1 MVKKTKWG
9 EIMIGENI
17 KRARLKQGVSQE
29 EIAVRL
35 HVVRQTVSKWEN
47 GRSVPDAEMLIQI
60 ADFLDVPVN
69 QLLGVEPK
77 NESIQSL
84 ADELDRLNAEL
95 AQKNKR
101 EDILRQANKKRG
113 TIILMSFAAMIAA
126 LIVQNELLAILLL
139 SACMIVSLIILYR
152 NLALMTVISTDD
164 LGLRTLRFTTIFDLT
179 ILIIALAIVFL
190 EQSNAVELSSSG
202 EKWIA
207 ACVVCIV
214 MLFGGYISP
223 KLPFSRHTGL
233 RLPWTIQDEGTWNI
247 AHRMIGY
254 ISIPCVL
261 LILAA
266 NLTISKAETAST
278 VIFLLWIAIP
288 SILSLI
294 YFIRKSHFFS

>member
-95 AQKNKR
+95 AKKQARRYFATSKQKTRHDYPTFFCDCGSRSNS
-101 EDILRQANKKRG
+101 KKR
-113 TIILMSFAAMIAA
+113 
-126 LIVQNELLAILLL
+126 
-139 SACMIVSLIILYR
+139 
-152 NLALMTVISTDD
+152 
-164 LGLRTLRFTTIFDLT
+164 
-179 ILIIALAIVFL
+179 
-190 EQSNAVELSSSG
+190 
-202 EKWIA
+202 
-207 ACVVCIV
+207 
-214 MLFGGYISP
+214 
-223 KLPFSRHTGL
+223 
-233 RLPWTIQDEGTWNI
+233 
-247 AHRMIGY
+247 
-254 ISIPCVL
+254 
-261 LILAA
+261 
-266 NLTISKAETAST
+266 TISHSFDVCLHDCVTDNF
-278 VIFLLWIAIP
+278 V
-288 SILSLI
+288 
-294 YFIRKSHFFS
+294 

>member
-29 EIAVRL
+29 KLAVRL
-35 HVVRQTVSKWEN
+35 HVVRQTVSKWEK

-69 QLLGVEPK
+69 QLFGVEPK

-126 LIVQNELLAILLL
+126 LIVKNELFSILLM

-207 ACVVCIV
+207 ACVASIV
-214 MLFGGYISP
+214 I
-223 KLPFSRHTGL
+223 
-233 RLPWTIQDEGTWNI
+233 
-247 AHRMIGY
+247 
-254 ISIPCVL
+254 
-261 LILAA
+261 
-266 NLTISKAETAST
+266 
-278 VIFLLWIAIP
+278 
-288 SILSLI
+288 
-294 YFIRKSHFFS
+294 